1 MDYATYKKLRAYCW
15 RDLEPYLDTK
25 AEAEGGTLYVLT
37 KLHGAQ
43 AGLLERESQQAR
55 RLFDAID
62 LTPREQYAA
71 QLLAVISNHRAITYR
86 REPTTNGA
94 RELMA
99 VTPSE
104 NIALWQQTSAAV
116 NEYAAFLPEREAAAL
131 LAFLA
136 ALDSSN
142 AYAEP
147 PAGAAEDGGVD
158 FTHLATREQ
167 LIAAFGSHTGMDA
180 SWFRNLKDT
189 PKLLAARKVTGQ
201 GGRGHIAEPWFCP
214 LEVMQWLGGSKC
226 RKGRK
231 LSTHKAWE
239 LLEAHFPKV
248 YNTHSVADPRR
259 G

>member
-15 RDLEPYLDTK
+15 RDLAPYLDSK
-25 AEAEGGTLYVLT
+25 AEAEGGMLYVLT
-37 KLHGAQ
+37 RMHGAQ
-43 AGLLERESQQAR
+43 AGLLDRESQQAR

-86 REPTTNGA
+86 REPTTKGA

-99 VTPSE
+99 VTPAE
-104 NIALWQQTSAAV
+104 NIALWQQTRAAV
-116 NEYAAFLPEREAAAL
+116 NEYAGFLPEREAAAL
-131 LAFLA
+131 LASLA
-136 ALDSSN
+136 VLDSAN

-147 PAGAAEDGGVD
+147 PAGVAEADGVN
-158 FTHLATREQ
+158 FTVLATREH
-167 LIAAFGSHTGMDA
+167 LIAAFGFHTGMEA

-189 PKLLAARKVTGQ
+189 PKLLAARKVKGQ

-214 LEVMQWLGGSKC
+214 LAVMQWLADDKC

-231 LSTHKAWE
+231 LNTHKAWE

-248 YNTHSVADPRR
+248 YNAHSVADPRR